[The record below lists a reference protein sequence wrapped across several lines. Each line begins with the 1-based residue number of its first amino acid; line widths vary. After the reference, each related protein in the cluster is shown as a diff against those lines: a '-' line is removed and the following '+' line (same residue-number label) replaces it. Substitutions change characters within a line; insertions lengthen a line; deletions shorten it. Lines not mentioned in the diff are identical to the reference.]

1 VVKLLPPLTMS
12 DDELDEGLSVL
23 DEAIRA
29 VC

>member
-1 VVKLLPPLTMS
+1 VVKLLPPLTIT
-12 DDELDEGLSVL
+12 DAELDEGLSIL